1 MLDRELL
8 VDSVLSAVS
17 CDALIKYTPCAEW
30 KNKHRQDDIC
40 YYTIMQGC
48 NLLYPSVTSRGQQE
62 NSIVRELFQEII
74 DILQSGETVAMAT
87 IVKRKGSVPREVGAK
102 MVVHRGGKISGTVGG
117 GCGEAEVWRTALN
130 VIDTQRPTT
139 VQVDLTEEIAMESQ
153 GVCGG
158 VFDVFVQPWHA
169 RPFTGQPAMQDIAY
183 AIGSALEGEQA
194 IVLATVIAARGT
206 WRSCTGRQMLIH
218 EDGQTTGD
226 LQLPD
231 APAGLTNQL
240 VQTAQNAVLT
250 GKPQIESVGANGA
263 VASVAVNQPDTWAEI
278 FIEPFVP
285 RPVLLIAGAG
295 HIAVP
300 LAALA
305 HQMNFSVSVTDDRAS
320 FVNRERFPSAKQ
332 LLQGDI
338 EAILRNY
345 PITPRTHIVL
355 VTRAHAHDVQGLR
368 AIIDSPAAYIGMIG
382 SQRRVWAVFKLL
394 HQEGVPAEK
403 LARVRA
409 PIGLDLGGASPEEI
423 ALSIM
428 AEIVMLR
435 HDGSGQ
441 AMSESLRGRFM
452 ERLRRMDAEEE

>member
-1 MLDRELL
+1 
-8 VDSVLSAVS
+8 
-17 CDALIKYTPCAEW
+17 
-30 KNKHRQDDIC
+30 
-40 YYTIMQGC
+40 
-48 NLLYPSVTSRGQQE
+48 
-62 NSIVRELFQEII
+62 VRELFQEIF
-74 DILQSGETVAMAT
+74 DILQSGETAAMAT

-102 MVVHRGGKISGTVGG
+102 MVVRPGGKISGTVGG
-117 GCGEAEVWRTALN
+117 GCGEAEVWRSALN
-130 VIDTQRPTT
+130 VIDTLRPNM

-158 VFDVFVQPWHA
+158 IFDVFVQPWHNN
-169 RPFTGQPAMQDIAY
+169 PLPGQPAMQEIAR
-183 AIGSALEGEQA
+183 IISDALEGEHA
-194 IVLATVIAARGT
+194 IVLATVIAAGGS
-206 WRSCTGRQMLIH
+206 WRAYIGRQMLVYENGETSGNLIAD
-218 EDGQTTGD
+218 E
-226 LQLPD
+226 
-231 APAGLTNQL
+231 APAGLTAHL
-240 VQTAQNAVLT
+240 VQAAQNAIAT
-250 GKPQIESVGANGA
+250 GKPHMENIETTLDGGRHKMTR
-263 VASVAVNQPDTWAEI
+263 QGTWAEI

-305 HQMNFSVSVTDDRAS
+305 HQVNFSVSVTDDRAS

-338 EAILRNY
+338 ESILRNY

-394 HQEGVPAEK
+394 HQEGVPAGK

-409 PIGLDLGGASPEEI
+409 PIGLDLGGAAPEEI

-428 AEIVMLR
+428 AEIIMLR
-435 HDGSGQ
+435 HGGSGR
-441 AMSESLRGRFM
+441 AMSEPLRDRFM
-452 ERLRRMDAEEE
+452 ERLRRLDEEE